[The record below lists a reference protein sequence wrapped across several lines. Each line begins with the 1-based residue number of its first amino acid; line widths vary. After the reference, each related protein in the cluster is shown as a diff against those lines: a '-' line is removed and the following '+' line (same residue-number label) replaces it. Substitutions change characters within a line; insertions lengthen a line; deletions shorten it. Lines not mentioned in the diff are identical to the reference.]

1 MSDEKKKILSSLIT
15 LSIPTILEEVLRT
28 LLQYVDTA
36 MVGHLGQR
44 ATAAVSTTTTI
55 NWLVYSLPYAVEI
68 GIMALAAKS
77 YGAKDF
83 KQVKRIT
90 SQGLYLS
97 LITGGVLTALCLFL
111 SPFIPIWMGAETA
124 IQRDASVYFFII
136 SIPLVLRMMNAVFG
150 GLIRATKDTKTPMII
165 NLLANILN
173 ALLNAFFIY
182 GLNLGVTGAAIA
194 SLIAYS
200 LSGVAMIYLAVRR
213 GWLCLW
219 DKDLMRWDS
228 GIVSETMRISVPAI
242 GTSVASCLGYVF
254 FAGMVSGMGTET
266 FAAHSIAVTAEELFY
281 MPGYGL
287 RVATSSLVGNA
298 LGEGDRRKQDL
309 TERISIRM
317 TVIGM
322 FMSGLI
328 LFLVSTPLM
337 HLFTIDAGVAELG
350 AGMLRMIAFTEPL
363 FGLMVVIEG
372 IFYGQGKTK
381 GVFIVE
387 TCSMWGIRILP
398 TWFVTHVFGLSLRE
412 VWYCMIADNVCKAV
426 LLLVIYLYGR
436 RREKHT

>member
-44 ATAAVSTTTTI
+44 ATAAVSTTTTV
-55 NWLVYSLPYAVEI
+55 NWLVYSVPYAVEI

-77 YGAKDF
+77 YGAKDY
-83 KQVKRIT
+83 QHVKKIT

-97 LITGGVLTALCLFL
+97 LITGGALTALCLFL
-111 SPFIPIWMGAETA
+111 SPFIPVWMGAEKA
-124 IQRDASVYFFII
+124 IQGDASLYFSII
-136 SIPLVLRMMNAVFG
+136 SLPLILRMMNAVFG
-150 GLIRATKDTKTPMII
+150 GVIRATKDTKTPMII

-173 ALLNAFFIY
+173 ALLNGLFIY
-182 GLNLGVTGAAIA
+182 GLNLGVMGAAIA

-200 LSGVAMIYLAVRR
+200 LSGVAMIVLAVRR
-213 GWLCLW
+213 GWLCVGE
-219 DKDLMRWDS
+219 KELMRWDR
-228 GIVSETMRISVPAI
+228 GIVSETMKISVPAI
-242 GTSVASCLGYVF
+242 GTSVTSCLGYVF
-254 FAGMVSGMGTET
+254 FAGMVSGMGTGI

-298 LGEGDRRKQDL
+298 LGEGNRRKQDL
-309 TERISIRM
+309 TERISIWM

-322 FMSGLI
+322 FLSGLI
-328 LFLVSTPLM
+328 LFFVSAPLM
-337 HLFTIDAGVAELG
+337 QLFTIDAGVAELG
-350 AGMLRMIAFTEPL
+350 AEMLRMIAFTEPL

-381 GVFIVE
+381 AVFLVE
-387 TCSMWGIRILP
+387 TCSMWGVRILS
-398 TWFVTHVFGLSLRE
+398 TYIVTHVFGLSLRE
-412 VWYCMIADNVCKAV
+412 VWYCMIADNVCKAM

-436 RREKHT
+436 RRGKHV